1 VSENE
6 FLPMFASNRSDRN
19 QTVAGELNKLF
30 RILREK
36 YRDTPS
42 IAIAT
47 AYLNPSG
54 FELLADEL
62 EHAPKVRL
70 LLGAEPEQEIVRA
83 ITDSLADK
91 DARLRA
97 ALDRHSTWLL
107 AERDSLGFSRIATSQ
122 AKRLVD
128 WLEALDFQGGRKVEV
143 RRYAEGFLHGKAFI
157 SDDPV
162 LPAVLAGSSNLTYA
176 GLMLNAELNLGYG
189 AGDQAHGLL
198 VREWFEHYWSQS
210 EAFDLSK

>member
-1 VSENE
+1 
-6 FLPMFASNRSDRN
+6 MFASNRADRN
-19 QTVAGELNKLF
+19 ETVAAELNKLF

-36 YRDTPS
+36 YRETPG

-54 FELLADEL
+54 FGLLADEL
-62 EHAPKVRL
+62 EHAPQVRL

-91 DARLRA
+91 DARLKA

-107 AERDSLGFSRIATSQ
+107 AERDALGFNRIATTQ

-128 WLEALDFQGGRKVEV
+128 WLEALDYQGGRKVEV
-143 RRYAEGFLHGKAFI
+143 RIPKVSYTVKPSYPMTQYFPQFLLDRA
-157 SDDPV
+157 
-162 LPAVLAGSSNLTYA
+162 T
-176 GLMLNAELNLGYG
+176 
-189 AGDQAHGLL
+189 
-198 VREWFEHYWSQS
+198 
-210 EAFDLSK
+210 